1 MTVVDRVAE
10 RALALGAS
18 GACDEDAVADLQ
30 RLAQGNQLALEAA
43 RSLVWLGGCRDPDC
57 QCLADEL
64 LTRAVSRSRRRP
76 TGASRA
82 GR

>member
-10 RALALGAS
+10 RALALGVS

-43 RSLVWLGGCRDPDC
+43 RSLVWLG
-57 QCLADEL
+57 AAV
-64 LTRAVSRSRRRP
+64 TRTASASP
-76 TGASRA
+76 TSC
-82 GR
+82 